1 MLGTCLRFW
10 KSRPKWLDCTA
21 CCRTVVLILSME
33 ISALFVSVASV
44 VEEPQTDS
52 HLNFDM
58 TSNAKRCRSV
68 QSCQYGR
75 IHHPVTRG
83 KTHHRK
89 RVLVCTYIH
98 TYIRYGLGPVFP
110 SQLCGLRRVVAGIV
124 IVEPGC
130 FGLQNQVGGAGLGDT
145 TNTPISIA

>member
-1 MLGTCLRFW
+1 MLLEEQAKMAGLHSALSHCG
-10 KSRPKWLDCTA
+10 LDS
-21 CCRTVVLILSME
+21 L
-33 ISALFVSVASV
+33 ISALFIIVASV
-44 VEEPQTDS
+44 IEEPQTDG

-89 RVLVCTYIH
+89 RVLVCTY
-98 TYIRYGLGPVFP
+98 GMVLGPCFHHNSVDY
-110 SQLCGLRRVVAGIV
+110 VV
-124 IVEPGC
+124 
-130 FGLQNQVGGAGLGDT
+130 
-145 TNTPISIA
+145 S